1 MKIHKLPLIFIV
13 DDDSFFTELVRMKL
27 EDKHYSR
34 LETYASGEEC
44 IRNMSHSPDI
54 IFLDHEMVGG
64 MNGIETLRAI
74 KKIKKSTEVIFLTGQ
89 EDPQVARNALKYGA
103 YDYVV
108 KNESVLNRLTFLL
121 PSLRKY
127 MDAKNSTRD
136 WEKGKKCFCTIF
148 CDFL

>member
-1 MKIHKLPLIFIV
+1 
-13 DDDSFFTELVRMKL
+13 
-27 EDKHYSR
+27 
-34 LETYASGEEC
+34 
-44 IRNMSHSPDI
+44 
-54 IFLDHEMVGG
+54 

-136 WEKGKKCFCTIF
+136 WEKGKKWAVGLVVCITIF
-148 CDFL
+148 VTLMTQDFVMDMLSK